1 MLFGE
6 IKIFKLIL
14 HFKIMFNLKGKKM
27 WRHQM
32 KINNKKTLFFI
43 IKTGFQFEIEKRNM
57 SFHNLWSYFAF

>member
-1 MLFGE
+1 
-6 IKIFKLIL
+6 
-14 HFKIMFNLKGKKM
+14 MFNLKGKKM